1 MQFNRL
7 PKIPP
12 VVVANDSTSSVFI
25 VVDYCWLTGSY
36 HVTPETP
43 VSDSGI
49 DLTLEMEEIDR
60 SVRGGE
66 TDDDLVAAAAEEFE
80 NLKPSTSG
88 IMNTFLTGIV
98 TISLHTEYLEAYSVR
113 VENILVS
120 DLWDFAF

>member
-1 MQFNRL
+1 M
-7 PKIPP
+7 
-12 VVVANDSTSSVFI
+12 VANDSTSSVFI

-49 DLTLEMEEIDR
+49 DLTLEMEDIDR
-60 SVRGGE
+60 FVRGGE

-88 IMNTFLTGIV
+88 IMNTFLTGIE